1 MPQIILW
8 KFLDSTK
15 SFSSAVCF
23 RAETEVRQN
32 VYCQESEL
40 GATKEAKPLNKEDV
54 MHASLPL
61 LRTPGFS
68 AARLVAALLH
78 CPSDETAQTACTH
91 IQMACAA

>member
-1 MPQIILW
+1 
-8 KFLDSTK
+8 
-15 SFSSAVCF
+15 
-23 RAETEVRQN
+23 
-32 VYCQESEL
+32 
-40 GATKEAKPLNKEDV
+40 